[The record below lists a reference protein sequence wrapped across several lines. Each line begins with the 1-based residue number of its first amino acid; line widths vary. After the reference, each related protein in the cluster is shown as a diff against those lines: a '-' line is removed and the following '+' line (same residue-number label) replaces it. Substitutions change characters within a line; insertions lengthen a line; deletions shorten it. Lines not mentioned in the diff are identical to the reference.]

1 MSWLL
6 VLALLVIF
14 VVRTG
19 FSMVSRQRLR
29 AQTGVTSPAQTVA
42 SPAPLLGAEP
52 TAPVPA
58 PVWQPQDAAAPDLST
73 SPPSSHVPQ
82 ARRPVEPAATS
93 AGEDAAPD
101 GTETSTVAMS
111 PELEGRVRE
120 LMDSGFEAGAVRLI
134 CDELGVGILD
144 AQKSARA
151 VAGLPAS

>member
-29 AQTGVTSPAQTVA
+29 AQTGLTSPAQTVA
-42 SPAPLLGAEP
+42 SQAPILGADP
-52 TAPVPA
+52 SPA
-58 PVWQPQDAAAPDLST
+58 PVLAPSWQPQDAAAPDLS
-73 SPPSSHVPQ
+73 PPSSSHVPQ
-82 ARRPVEPAATS
+82 ARRPGQPSVS
-93 AGEDAAPD
+93 SVREDAAPA
-101 GTETSTVAMS
+101 GTQTSTVAMS